1 MLYYIL
7 FSSNLTAQ
15 DAVIHFLITIF
26 VYLISLTIHEFAH
39 AFVAYKCGDQTAKLS
54 GRMTLNP
61 LKHLDMM
68 GFLMFIFL
76 GVGWAKPVP
85 TNPMNYRKFKK
96 GTRAVA
102 ISGITAN
109 LLLGLLS
116 AGIIAILTATVGING
131 VAMSYVYYILFYFM
145 LVNSFLVMFNIMPIP
160 PMDGFNFIATFCKP
174 DNKFLNFMARNAL
187 RIFIGILLLGF
198 ITDLMFGFDIF
209 TVYLMLL
216 HDYVFLPISLLG
228 VL

>member
-7 FSSNLTAQ
+7 FNTNLTAT
-15 DAVIHFLITIF
+15 DSVIHFLITIF
-26 VYLISLTIHEFAH
+26 IYMISLTIHEFAH
-39 AFVAYKCGDQTAKLS
+39 AFVAFKCGDPTAKLA

-85 TNPMNYRKFKK
+85 TNPMNYRNYKK
-96 GTRAVA
+96 GTRAVS
-102 ISGITAN
+102 ISGVTAN
-109 LLLGLLS
+109 LLLGLIS
-116 AGIIAILTATVGING
+116 AGTIAILSATVGING
-131 VAMSYVYYILFYFM
+131 EVMGYIYYILFYFM

-160 PMDGFNFIATFCKP
+160 PMDGFNFISTFCKP
-174 DNKFLNFMARNAL
+174 NNKFLNFMARNAL
-187 RIFIGILLLGF
+187 RIILGILLLGF
-198 ITDLMFGFDIF
+198 VTDLLFGFDIF

-216 HDYVFLPISLLG
+216 HEYVFVPISLLG